1 MNEEAT
7 KFDLRNIVA
16 WLFCGYVVLLPIVR
30 PLSVAR
36 DGVLIQFA
44 DIFFLLIFLIWLGG
58 VLIRRIE
65 FPHSPLVFAVGILLA
80 AFVVSTVFSAEPF
93 KSSLKLIGVFYLAA
107 IALVAGSVSRDPA
120 AFRLIVFSWL
130 TGTAA
135 VVLGTFS
142 GLAAFLL
149 GSVDPGTNFFLSHQ
163 GSLPAGNYPRIRS
176 FFENANMM
184 ANYLNVSSLF
194 ALMAGAF
201 GWLRSLLVALLIA
214 GISFAAFFT
223 LSPGIGGIFLS
234 VAIWIWATRLNTT
247 RLYRNSAFVAG
258 SLLAAFIF
266 LSTVVSPASFFGEK
280 GKLMPVSD
288 WHFQPSVRVSV
299 WNDSIRRGINSPFLG
314 RGTGADAANIYYRTV
329 SGQGQLI
336 RDAHNA
342 WLNIFGQTGL
352 IGLAAFLY
360 FSFIVWRM
368 CRFDIHQ
375 VHKDAVVLVGLSCAV
390 VGAFFYQNLFG
401 SYEDARHLWVLIG
414 MLAAVST
421 WTVRTR
427 TEPA

>member
-1 MNEEAT
+1 MKEKAT
-7 KFDLRNIVA
+7 TFDLRNIVA
-16 WLFCGYVVLLPIVR
+16 WLFCGYVVVLPIVR
-30 PLSVAR
+30 PLSVAW
-36 DGVLIQFA
+36 DGVLIQFV
-44 DIFFLLIFLIWLGG
+44 DVFFLLIFLIWLGG
-58 VLIRRIE
+58 VLTWRIE
-65 FPHSPLVFAVGILLA
+65 FPNSPLVFSIGILLA
-80 AFVVSTVFSAEPF
+80 AFVVSTVFSVEPF
-93 KSSLKLIGVFYLAA
+93 KSSLKLIGIFYLAA

-120 AFRLIVFSWL
+120 AFRRIVFAWL
-130 TGTAA
+130 IGTAA
-135 VVLGTFS
+135 VVLGAFS
-142 GLAAFLL
+142 GLASFLL

-184 ANYLNVSSLF
+184 ANYLNVSLLF

-201 GWLRSLLVALLIA
+201 GWLRNSLVVLLVA
-214 GISFAAFFT
+214 GISVAAFFT

-234 VAIWIWATRLNTT
+234 VSIWIWATQLNTS
-247 RLYRNSAFVAG
+247 RLTRNSAFVAG

-266 LSTVVSPASFFGEK
+266 LSTVVSPASLFGAK
-280 GKLMPVSD
+280 GELKPVSD

-299 WNDSIRRGINSPFLG
+299 WNDSIGRGIENPFVG
-314 RGTGADAANIYYRTV
+314 RGTGTDAANTYYRTV

-342 WLNIFGQTGL
+342 WLNIFGQAGL

-360 FSFIVWRM
+360 FCFNLWRI
-368 CRFDIHQ
+368 CRFDVDQDNEI
-375 VHKDAVVLVGLSCAV
+375 AVVLVGLSCAV

-414 MLAAVST
+414 MLAVSAR
-421 WTVRTR
+421 TVGTR
-427 TEPA
+427 TEPT